1 MAVTREGREELAWRL
16 HNLFL
21 SSIRGQDIADDLVRL
36 AYPPPKAKEIIEE
49 YGMSIEVV
57 VHAIM
62 ASTRI
67 SDGPFDAW
75 AEAIAEWDLI

>member
-1 MAVTREGREELAWRL
+1 MTRDKREELAWRL

-21 SSIRGQDIADDLVRL
+21 SSVRGQEIADDLVRL

-62 ASTRI
+62 ASTRA
-67 SDGPFDAW
+67 SDEPFDAW
-75 AEAIAEWDLI
+75 GEALWEWDLI